1 MSDTIVVEG
10 NTQTVVII
18 SDSSETVVPPADL
31 SESQAVV
38 VPLGV
43 QGPKGDPGEG
53 VLASGSYFPS
63 GW

>member
-1 MSDTIVVEG
+1 MNNIIVVEG
-10 NTQTVVII
+10 NTQTVVIV